1 MEYLENKLDKR
12 YANLCTKI
20 IMLKKIKEDSTTNEV
35 CLDHGGKPHIV
46 KLPILLKLIYEFNLI
61 PIKISVCFFLGKNFQ
76 REFTK
81 FIPKLTMLTVT
92 KANVKI
98 RTKSEG

>member
-20 IMLKKIKEDSTTNEV
+20 IMLKKIKEDSTTNGEV
-35 CLDHGGKPHIV
+35 YLDHGGKPHIV

-76 REFTK
+76 G
-81 FIPKLTMLTVT
+81 
-92 KANVKI
+92 NSKI
-98 RTKSEG
+98 HTQTHNAYSNQSKCEK